1 MGLSHK
7 NTGSEWLCE
16 YPREKLIPILPRLLC
31 RVAMQHRSRYF
42 TCILVAYVTH
52 KSSLQLIRVTTAAE
66 KFTAMRMLWR
76 HVPIFGN
83 PRYFRSNCCLCLS
96 AVKCTMLLFCISS
109 TNFSHSLRLTL
120 FSWHELA
127 PWKLTPNLQSQILHI
142 FVVQSGLLF
151 LHSNSNDAKVFM
163 RLPCWTFRTLAFQDY
178 GKSS

>member
-1 MGLSHK
+1 MYPCMMPQRTDFKLSSVTLRVMWLLKHNFSWRIYWRRISHVTHPWAFHTK
-7 NTGSEWLCE
+7 TLVVSEVCE

-96 AVKCTMLLFCISS
+96 KLNVLCCNSVFPQQISPI
-109 TNFSHSLRLTL
+109 
-120 FSWHELA
+120 A
-127 PWKLTPNLQSQILHI
+127 
-142 FVVQSGLLF
+142 
-151 LHSNSNDAKVFM
+151 
-163 RLPCWTFRTLAFQDY
+163 
-178 GKSS
+178 